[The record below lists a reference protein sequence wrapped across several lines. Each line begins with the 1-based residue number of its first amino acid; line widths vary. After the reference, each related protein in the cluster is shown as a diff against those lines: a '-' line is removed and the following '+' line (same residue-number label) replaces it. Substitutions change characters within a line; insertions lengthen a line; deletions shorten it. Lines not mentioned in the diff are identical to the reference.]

1 MIQGVIF
8 DMDGLMFDTERL
20 GMEAWG
26 DQSALRGYNF
36 TSDVGKAIRGR
47 NDADIRE
54 ILKELYSPELDYT
67 DLRDHVRAQLD
78 SRIAAEGV
86 PVKPGLY
93 ELLKWLKQNKIP
105 RALASSSRRTTV
117 ETRCRMAGIWE
128 DFDAVVCGDMVEHS
142 KPEPD
147 IFLRAAR
154 EIGTQPEHTM
164 VLEDSFNGVRAG
176 HAGNFITVM
185 VPDLD
190 QPTPEIDRLYTAKVD
205 SLNEVLARLQAGE
218 WE

>member
-20 GMEAWG
+20 SMDAWREE
-26 DQSALRGYNF
+26 SKKMGYIF
-36 TSDVGKAIRGR
+36 TPEVGKAVRGR

-54 ILKELYSPELDYT
+54 IMKEFYGPELDYT
-67 DLRDHVRAQLD
+67 ALRDGVRGRMDAQMLE
-78 SRIAAEGV
+78 EGV

-93 ELLKWLKQNKIP
+93 ELLGWLKEQGIP
-105 RALASSSRRTTV
+105 RALASSSRLKTV
-117 ETRCRMAGIWE
+117 EMRCRIAGIWE
-128 DFDAVVCGDMVEHS
+128 DFDRVVCGDMVEHS
-142 KPEPD
+142 KPQPD

-154 EIGTQPEHTM
+154 EIGVDPAHSI

-176 HAGNFITVM
+176 AAGGFITVM

-190 QPTPEIDRLYTAKVD
+190 EPTPEIEALYSAKAK
-205 SLNEVLARLQAGE
+205 SLTEVLERLKQGE
-218 WE
+218 WN